1 MTTQSIKLEVLL
13 QLIIDWL
20 RGLLGFTKMV
30 KACFE
35 SKLGK
40 KTSTTENEKCSCI
53 MYTKGIIS
61 KQNHIGAVFVAKHF
75 YLCCTVCM
83 VSVASMEALRLQSPP
98 SDFEVYY
105 WYHILNHLL
114 AI

>member
-35 SKLGK
+35 TKLGK
-40 KTSTTENEKCSCI
+40 KISTTENEKCSCI
-53 MYTKGIIS
+53 IIILYTKGIFS

-83 VSVASMEALRLQSPP
+83 
-98 SDFEVYY
+98 
-105 WYHILNHLL
+105 
-114 AI
+114 